1 MDEMEATKL
10 AEVTDWAIRHVTAG
24 QCFTAADIGQRN
36 GAMIV
41 SRSRYYLEQTLCEL
55 NAR

>member
-10 AEVTDWAIRHVTAG
+10 ADATDWAIRHVTAD

-36 GAMIV
+36 GPMIV
-41 SRSRYYLEQTLCEL
+41 SPSRYYVEQTLC
-55 NAR
+55 